1 MNSSMTNSPLVQPLY
16 IFPRHSVLYKCYL
29 EAKNYGPDE
38 TKGETW
44 VAVNNVMSSH
54 VLQMNSLLIEKC
66 QRLVNVLQTVN
77 PHLALRRIR
86 LHTLRPST
94 NSVST
99 KKLGW
104 HKSMK
109 LTIFTG
115 LILLLSYWCAAKSAQ
130 PSITLK

>member
-1 MNSSMTNSPLVQPLY
+1 MTNSPLVQPLY

-99 KKLGW
+99 KKLG
-104 HKSMK
+104 
-109 LTIFTG
+109 
-115 LILLLSYWCAAKSAQ
+115 
-130 PSITLK
+130 